1 MSIFAPGASALKSTN
16 QPAAFLE
23 ICLLNDAAEKLRN
36 GANPGVAAKN
46 NVSVTVSSDEGVAQV
61 TATLPTTVTS
71 LSDGGIKYLAKDY
84 LGGTYSTFAPG
95 GDVTA
100 TLLQDALVQVA
111 SILAASEKGVLP
123 VEDQPNNIQIDSSSE
138 NGTISIT
145 ATIPVSTAID
155 SSGRIQIIAVDYL

>member
-1 MSIFAPGASALKSTN
+1 MSIFVPGASQLKSTN

-23 ICLLNDAAEKLRN
+23 ICLLLDGAEKLRN

-46 NVSVTVSSDEGVAQV
+46 NVSLTFSSDEGVAQV
-61 TATLPTTVTS
+61 TATLPTAVTG
-71 LSDGGIKYLAKDY
+71 LADGGIKYLAKDY
-84 LGGTYSTFAPG
+84 LGGTYATFTPG

-100 TLLQDALVQVA
+100 VFLPDALVQVA
-111 SILAASEKGVLP
+111 SQLAASEKGVLP

-145 ATIPVSTAID
+145 ATIPISTVVD
-155 SSGRIQIIAVDYL
+155 STGRIQIVAVDYL

>member
-23 ICLLNDAAEKLRN
+23 VCLLMDAAEKLRN

-46 NVSVTVSSDEGVAQV
+46 NVSVTVSIDEGVAQV
-61 TATLPTTVTS
+61 TCTFPTTVSTS
-71 LSDGGIKYLAKDY
+71 ADGGLKYLAKEY
-84 LGGTYSTFAPG
+84 LGGTYSVFVPG

-100 TLLQDALVQVA
+100 TILPDAVVQIA
-111 SILAASEKGVLP
+111 ALLAASEKGVLP
-123 VEDQPNNIQIDSSSE
+123 VEDQPNNIQIESSSE

-145 ATIPVSTAID
+145 GTIPVSAATDAT
-155 SSGRIQIIAVDYL
+155 GHIQITAVDYL

>member
-1 MSIFAPGASALKSTN
+1 MSLFAPGASALKSTN

-23 ICLLNDAAEKLRN
+23 ICLLMDSAEKLRN

-46 NVSVTVSSDEGVAQV
+46 NVSVTISSDEGVAQV
-61 TATLPTTVTS
+61 TCSFPTAVTTM
-71 LSDGGIKYLAKDY
+71 LDGGIKYLAKDY
-84 LGGTYSTFAPG
+84 LGGTYSAFVPG

-100 TLLQDALVQVA
+100 ALLPDAVVQIA
-111 SILAASEKGVLP
+111 SQLAASEKGVLP

-145 ATIPVSTAID
+145 ATIPVSTVID
-155 SSGRIQIIAVDYL
+155 GTGRIQVVAVDYL